1 MAEQGYEVA
10 KAVVTLIPSMQ
21 GSQAAITKELTGAS
35 AVAGKSAGETMG
47 KNMGG
52 GLSSSMSSVGKTIA
66 GVTAGIL
73 GSVAAVGA
81 AVMESFKEV
90 DAGLDTIRTKTGA
103 SGQDLEGMK
112 TSMENLATSIPTS
125 FEEAGAAIG
134 EVNTRFKLTGQ
145 DLEDLSGKFIKFA
158 QLNNTDVSSAVD
170 SVSKVVNS
178 FGMEASDAGNLLDA
192 LNKVGQNTGVDIGTL
207 TSALSQNAAQLQ
219 EMGLNAYDAAG
230 FLGECDVAGLEISTT
245 MMGLKTAMKNATKE
259 GKPLDTFLGEF
270 TDTMNSNASES
281 DKLTAAYETFGTR
294 AGGAIYNAVK
304 NGKINLED
312 LTGSLGDFEG
322 SVDSTFESVTDP
334 TDEFT
339 EAMNRLKIAGA
350 DIAESMMPVIA
361 GAVEGIAGAIDWLID
376 AITPAESSL
385 TRFIKSTKDSI
396 EANKEALENVNGV
409 VDDAVD
415 NVGKIDFYKDV
426 IMDLNEKSTLTEL
439 EQYKLKDAVQQLSDI
454 VPGLASAW
462 DETTGTLNL
471 TNEELDEL
479 FNNSQKLIIQTAMM
493 DVQVKSVEA
502 LAEAMSAEAAA
513 RHAAEEAATQYKET
527 TEKTYSGTNA
537 ALHAMGVASAVSDEE
552 AAVIAATQ
560 AWESAKEET
569 EAVKAAQE
577 DLPNQLK
584 ELAIEAGATEEEAD
598 LMAQGLYGVAD
609 SSDKA
614 GTAVEETGETVGITA
629 EEFASLAEKTGLSE
643 DELAE
648 LAGTSDMTVEELEDV
663 ATEVARARQAF
674 EDLKTGV
681 ESSIKS
687 SMSIFDEFTG
697 GTKIDVKTI
706 VENLHGAN
714 VGVEQWIEDMK
725 VLGEKAGD
733 EFPQALYDELLE
745 QGPEKTANAVHAMA
759 EAADDEGS
767 QFKEIAEEYA
777 KNLDLSEAAGGLA
790 RYSSTGKAVSD
801 KTAEGI
807 KSGSD
812 KVKSATTETVKG
824 AADAADQEVKT
835 GTDKIKDSASKGAQ
849 EVVETAKTEY
859 DQMPKDVQSVMTD
872 ADFAMSTGFGN
883 MKTTAAEKMNS
894 VNNTILGYLNTMV
907 DNFSTKA
914 ASASGSI
921 SDMISS
927 VSSALRTPLYGP
939 NIKVPHFKMVGD
951 FDAKT
956 KSVPTVTVDWYAKG
970 GIFMQPTIFATP
982 YGFKGVGESG
992 PEAVLPIEQ
1001 LKNYIEDA
1009 TASPVINM
1017 NMTVNGAESPEV
1029 WAAEFARS
1037 VRQMA
1042 RIG

>member
-145 DLEDLSGKFIKFA
+145 DWEDLSGKFIKFA

-304 NGKINLED
+304 TGKINLED

-376 AITPAESSL
+376 ALTPAETSL

-396 EANKEALENVNGV
+396 EANKEALEGINSV

-415 NVGKIDFYKDV
+415 NVAEIDFYKDV
-426 IMDLNEKSTLTEL
+426 IMDLNDKTTLTEL
-439 EQYKLKDAVQQLSDI
+439 EQYKLKDAVQQLSGI

-471 TNEELDEL
+471 TNDELDEM
-479 FNNSQKLIIQTAMM
+479 FNNTQKLILQTAMM
-493 DVQVKSVEA
+493 DVQVESVKA
-502 LAEAMSAEAAA
+502 LAEAKINEAKALQ
-513 RHAAEEAATQYKET
+513 AAEDAATQYNET

-537 ALHAMGVASAVSDEE
+537 ALHAMGIASAVSDQE
-552 AAVIAATQ
+552 AAVLSATQ
-560 AWESAKEET
+560 AWVDAT
-569 EAVKAAQE
+569 EQTKAVEAAQE
-577 DLPNQLK
+577 SLPKVLQ
-584 ELAIEAGATEEEAD
+584 ETAMSCGATAEEAE
-598 LMAQGLYGVAD
+598 LMAQGLYGVTD
-609 SSDKA
+609 NSDKA
-614 GTAVEETGETVGITA
+614 GTAVEDAGKAVGITA
-629 EEFASLAEKTGLSE
+629 EEFATLAEKTGLTE

-663 ATEVARARQAF
+663 ATEVSKAKQAF
-674 EDLKTGV
+674 AEMESQV
-681 ESSIKS
+681 ESSIKNS
-687 SMSIFDEFTG
+687 LSLFKEFDG
-697 GTKIDVKTI
+697 GVKLSADQI
-706 VENLHGAN
+706 LENLKGTGE
-714 VGVEQWIEDMK
+714 GVSTWVNNMTI
-725 VLGEKAGD
+725 LGEQLEQDMAASGEEAGSGMSQ
-733 EFPQALYDELLE
+733 ELYDELLE
-745 QGPEKTANAVHAMA
+745 MGPGAANIVA
-759 EAADDEGS
+759 ELVDTLKNDSGKFKDIAD
-767 QFKEIAEEYA
+767 QYA
-777 KNLDLSEAAGGLA
+777 DNLDLTKAANGLT
-790 RYSSTGKAVSD
+790 RYSSAGKAVSD

-812 KVKSATTETVKG
+812 KVKNAATDSVKG
-824 AADAADQEVKT
+824 ATDAADQEVKT
-835 GTDKIKDSASKGAQ
+835 GTDKIKESATEGAKG
-849 EVVETAKTEY
+849 VVDAAKTEF
-859 DQMPKDVQSVMTD
+859 DNLPTATQS
-872 ADFAMSTGFGN
+872 AMSNTKN
-883 MKTTAAEKMNS
+883 AAAEGMNS
-894 VNNTILGYLNTMV
+894 VNNVLLGYLNTMV

-914 ASASGSI
+914 AAASGSI
-921 SDMISS
+921 TDMIST
-927 VSSALRTPLYGP
+927 VSSALSTPLYGP

>member
-230 FLGECDVAGLEISTT
+230 FLGECDVAGLEINTT

-361 GAVEGIAGAIDWLID
+361 GAVEGIAGAIDWLIN
-376 AITPAESSL
+376 AITPAETTL
-385 TRFIKSTKDSI
+385 TRFIKDTHNAI
-396 EANKEALENVNGV
+396 EANKEAIEASSKA
-409 VDDAVD
+409 VDDALADVTE
-415 NVGKIDFYKDV
+415 IEFYKGV
-426 IMDLNEKSTLTEL
+426 IMDLNDKTTLTEL
-439 EQYKLKDAVQQLSDI
+439 EQYQLKDAVQQLSDT
-454 VPGLASAW
+454 VPGLAAAW
-462 DETTGTLNL
+462 DDATGKLNL
-471 TNEELDEL
+471 TNDEMEAL
-479 FNNSQKLIIQTAMM
+479 FDNTQKLIIQQALM
-493 DVQVKSVEA
+493 DAQVEA
-502 LAEAMSAEAAA
+502 VKNLAEAHINEARAKQAADQALKDYNATSEQTYSDIEGVRQALTGVGWSEQETAIYGAAKAYGDAQDAVAEAENELNNLPAILKDAA
-513 RHAAEEAATQYKET
+513 IGCGATAEEAE
-527 TEKTYSGTNA
+527 
-537 ALHAMGVASAVSDEE
+537 
-552 AAVIAATQ
+552 
-560 AWESAKEET
+560 
-569 EAVKAAQE
+569 
-577 DLPNQLK
+577 
-584 ELAIEAGATEEEAD
+584 
-598 LMAQGLYGVAD
+598 LMAQGMYGVAD
-609 SSDKA
+609 NSDKA
-614 GTAVEETGETVGITA
+614 GTAVEDAGETVGITA

-674 EDLKTGV
+674 
-681 ESSIKS
+681 
-687 SMSIFDEFTG
+687 
-697 GTKIDVKTI
+697 
-706 VENLHGAN
+706 A
-714 VGVEQWIEDMK
+714 
-725 VLGEKAGD
+725 
-733 EFPQALYDELLE
+733 
-745 QGPEKTANAVHAMA
+745 
-759 EAADDEGS
+759 
-767 QFKEIAEEYA
+767 
-777 KNLDLSEAAGGLA
+777 
-790 RYSSTGKAVSD
+790 
-801 KTAEGI
+801 
-807 KSGSD
+807 
-812 KVKSATTETVKG
+812 
-824 AADAADQEVKT
+824 
-835 GTDKIKDSASKGAQ
+835 
-849 EVVETAKTEY
+849 
-859 DQMPKDVQSVMTD
+859 
-872 ADFAMSTGFGN
+872 
-883 MKTTAAEKMNS
+883 
-894 VNNTILGYLNTMV
+894 
-907 DNFSTKA
+907 
-914 ASASGSI
+914 
-921 SDMISS
+921 
-927 VSSALRTPLYGP
+927 
-939 NIKVPHFKMVGD
+939 
-951 FDAKT
+951 
-956 KSVPTVTVDWYAKG
+956 
-970 GIFMQPTIFATP
+970 
-982 YGFKGVGESG
+982 
-992 PEAVLPIEQ
+992 
-1001 LKNYIEDA
+1001 
-1009 TASPVINM
+1009 
-1017 NMTVNGAESPEV
+1017 
-1029 WAAEFARS
+1029 
-1037 VRQMA
+1037 
-1042 RIG
+1042 